1 MDTQQHLKTLTTI
14 SQQLTPWQSRFPEI
28 QDLLTLKKDFTE
40 KVARFSTQEQQLNI
54 AIMGQVKAGKS
65 SFLNALLFNGYP
77 VLPEASTP
85 KTANL
90 TRISWGEVP
99 TLEVEFYSADEW
111 TDIENLALC
120 AGEHAEVKVARELTA
135 MVKASGI
142 DVQTILAKRMDRVQ
156 TDSLDGLLGVLN
168 DYAGN
173 NGQYTALVKMTRLY
187 LPNEELKGFDVVD
200 TPGMNDPVLSRTEK
214 TKEEMARCDVV
225 FFLSRC
231 SQFLDQSDMELLAQQ
246 LPSKG
251 VKRMV
256 LVAGQFDSA
265 ILDDGYDRDSL
276 KATEDNLK
284 KRLGKRADTEMSKLA
299 DQRQQ
304 VGRLENAQL
313 LRNLTQPIFAST
325 YAHGF
330 ANWPKERWGN
340 NMKHVYNELQEMAT
354 DNWQGSQLTADDWR
368 HIANFEALVTAYQ
381 TARTDKIALLK
392 QQQEGLL
399 PEAKAN
405 LQSLLQHLTKAI
417 ETRILQLQKD
427 DLSKL
432 GDEQKACEMQIQR
445 LAIRLRDTVGNALDK
460 AEQVRREI
468 LVDLKRSMGQYDTL
482 KVQVGYE
489 RDTDSYSV
497 SASTWYKPWTW
508 GSSRSESRSTIV
520 RYEYL
525 AASDA
530 VEQVTQYAK
539 ECALEIEQQFNSI
552 VSPQKLKTEMRRE
565 LISELDTENKDFNPV
580 QFRESL
586 DRVLRTLV
594 IPELHLDFNDAP
606 KMISQQF
613 QGEVRDN
620 NMQALRDKLN
630 EALQTT
636 FKELSRRFEL
646 AIKSFAEA
654 LIVIQNSLELQLTES
669 IRQDLERV
677 RQDFANKEKV
687 LVEYQDLLGVVKQYF
702 DGASS

>member
-142 DVQTILAKRMDRVQ
+142 DVQTILAKGMDRVQ
-156 TDSLDGLLGVLN
+156 TDSLDGLLGILN

-340 NMKHVYNELQEMAT
+340 NMKHEFQETVTLLHQTGLA
-354 DNWQGSQLTADDWR
+354 QQLNQR
-368 HIANFEALVTAYQ
+368 QMMLLEHALKNPGAIYRISEHQHLHQIAYQ

-432 GDEQKACEMQIQR
+432 GDEQKACEMQIQ
-445 LAIRLRDTVGNALDK
+445 
-460 AEQVRREI
+460 
-468 LVDLKRSMGQYDTL
+468 
-482 KVQVGYE
+482 
-489 RDTDSYSV
+489 
-497 SASTWYKPWTW
+497 
-508 GSSRSESRSTIV
+508 
-520 RYEYL
+520 
-525 AASDA
+525 
-530 VEQVTQYAK
+530 
-539 ECALEIEQQFNSI
+539 
-552 VSPQKLKTEMRRE
+552 
-565 LISELDTENKDFNPV
+565 
-580 QFRESL
+580 
-586 DRVLRTLV
+586 
-594 IPELHLDFNDAP
+594 
-606 KMISQQF
+606 
-613 QGEVRDN
+613 
-620 NMQALRDKLN
+620 
-630 EALQTT
+630 
-636 FKELSRRFEL
+636 
-646 AIKSFAEA
+646 
-654 LIVIQNSLELQLTES
+654 
-669 IRQDLERV
+669 
-677 RQDFANKEKV
+677 
-687 LVEYQDLLGVVKQYF
+687 
-702 DGASS
+702 

>member
-1 MDTQQHLKTLTTI
+1 MDTQYYLQTLTTI
-14 SQQLTPWQSRFPEI
+14 GQQLTPWQSRFPEI
-28 QDLLTLKKDFTE
+28 NDLLSLKKDFTE
-40 KVARFSTQEQQLNI
+40 KVARFAAEEQKLNI

-65 SFLNALLFNGYP
+65 SFLNALLFNGHP

-99 TLEVEFYSADEW
+99 TLEVEFYSTDEW
-111 TDIENLALC
+111 ADIEKLALC
-120 AGEHAEVKVARELTA
+120 VGEHAEVKVARELTT
-135 MVKASGI
+135 MVKVSGI
-142 DVQTILAKRMDRVQ
+142 DVQTILAKGIDRVQ

-173 NGQYTALVKMTRLY
+173 NGQYTALVKMSRLY

-231 SQFLDQSDMELLAQQ
+231 SQFLDQSDMDLLAQQ

-304 VGRLENAQL
+304 VGRVENAQL
-313 LRNLTQPIFAST
+313 LRNLTKPIFAST

-340 NMKHVYNELQEMAT
+340 NMKHVYDELQEMAA
-354 DNWQGSQLTADDWR
+354 DNWQNVQFTQADWL
-368 HIANFEALVTAYQ
+368 HIANFDALVSAYQ
-381 TARTDKIALLK
+381 TARADKIGLLR
-392 QQQEGLL
+392 QQQDGLL

-405 LQSLLQHLTKAI
+405 LQSLLQHLTQAV
-417 ETRILQLQKD
+417 ETRILQLKKD
-427 DLSKL
+427 DLSQL
-432 GDEQKACEMQIQR
+432 SDEQKACEMRIQR
-445 LAIRLRDTVGNALDK
+445 LAIRLRDTVGNTLDK

-482 KVQVGYE
+482 QVRVGYE

-497 SASTWYKPWTW
+497 STSTWYKPWTW
-508 GSSRSESRSTIV
+508 GSSRSETRSTIV
-520 RYEYL
+520 KYEYL

-530 VEQVTQYAK
+530 VEQVSQYAR

-552 VSPQKLKTEMRRE
+552 VSPSKLKAAMRRE
-565 LISELDTENKDFNPV
+565 LISEMDTENKDFNPV

-594 IPELHLDFNDAP
+594 IPELHLDFDDAP
-606 KMISQQF
+606 RMISRQF
-613 QGEVRDN
+613 QGEVRDS

-630 EALQTT
+630 EVLQTT
-636 FKELSRRFEL
+636 FKELTQRFEVS
-646 AIKSFAEA
+646 IKHFAEA
-654 LIVIQNSLELQLTES
+654 LTIIQNGLELQLTES
-669 IRQDLERV
+669 IREDLERV

-687 LVEYQDLLGVVKQYF
+687 LMEYQGLLTTIQQYRTTIN
-702 DGASS
+702 